1 MLHRASA
8 VLLLALAA
16 PARSEPPSVLVCRG
30 HEPEWSLRI
39 EGSGATLATL
49 DGAGLRQTGLDGRLQ
64 EAGGGPPSFVYRGR
78 TGASGADLV
87 AVITREACT
96 DTMADAAEGGGPAD
110 YSARVSLP
118 EGAVRVGCCTIPAT
132 VGPPAEAK
140 PSSPPPVTPPPVTA
154 PPAPPA
160 TASPTPPVAVPPATT
175 STSAAVPVARGE
187 ITALVLPDGRACQR
201 VEKQRLPTPVYNGQ
215 RVNFDCGST
224 GGATVALI
232 GPLEM
237 GSDGLLTARKALID
251 WRDGLGAP
259 RPVET
264 TAARVSE
271 LALPDELVCRHAGTG
286 ATLAFEGRRA
296 SYTCGMKDGD
306 TVALLGD
313 LEAIEG
319 GFRIVRA
326 RIAQGD
332 TGFFLRASEPIL
344 VTAPR

>member
-1 MLHRASA
+1 MLRRASA

-16 PARSEPPSVLVCRG
+16 PAGAEPPSVLVCRG

-39 EGSGATLATL
+39 EGSRATLATL

-118 EGAVRVGCCTIPAT
+118 EGGVRVGCCTIPAM
-132 VGPPAEAK
+132 VGPPAEAR
-140 PSSPPPVTPPPVTA
+140 PSSPPPVTVPAAPPVTA
-154 PPAPPA
+154 PPSSPA
-160 TASPTPPVAVPPATT
+160 TSPALPA
-175 STSAAVPVARGE
+175 ARGE
-187 ITALVLPDGRACQR
+187 ITALVLPDGRTCQR
-201 VEKQRLPTPVYNGQ
+201 VDKERLPTPVYNGQ
-215 RVNFDCGST
+215 RVNFDCGSW
-224 GGATVALI
+224 GGDTVALI
-232 GPLEM
+232 GPLEI
-237 GSDGLLTARKALID
+237 GSEGLLTARKALIE
-251 WRDGLGAP
+251 WRDDLAAP

-271 LALPDELVCRHAGTG
+271 VALPDALVCRHAGTG

-296 SYTCGMKDGD
+296 TYTCGMKDGE
-306 TVALLGD
+306 TIALLGD
-313 LEAIEG
+313 LEAVEG